1 MQAGTADA
9 AEVHSHNEILNYQ
22 HYLNNIYNKN
32 IGPSLNLI
40 ILNIMWHERKPTKGL
55 YLQRVFIRI

>member
-40 ILNIMWHERKPTKGL
+40 ILNIM
-55 YLQRVFIRI
+55 